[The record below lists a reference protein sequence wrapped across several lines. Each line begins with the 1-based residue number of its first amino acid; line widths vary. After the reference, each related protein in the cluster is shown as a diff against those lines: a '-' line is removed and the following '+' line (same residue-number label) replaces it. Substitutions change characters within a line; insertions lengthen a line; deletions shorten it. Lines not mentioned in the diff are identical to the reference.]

1 MKGQYDIVYLTN
13 TPSFY
18 KINLCNEIGKKKR
31 LLLVLYGYGEEA
43 VNRELGD
50 SSSYNFDYVF
60 LWGGNS
66 ADRNKLKT
74 FFRLCR
80 LMHSISY
87 GKILFSGWFVPEYNI
102 FAMLSPKRKNCMLC
116 ESTIYE
122 SSVSGIKGFI
132 KKIIINR
139 CSMALPSGV
148 AHKAIFD
155 NIGYKGKIK
164 ITGGVGIFNKAPRDM
179 DRDKDISPKRFLY
192 VGRLIECKNLRFLI
206 ERFNENGKPLT
217 IAGKGPLEK
226 ELKEMAKVNIEFTG
240 FIANEKLPEVYKA
253 HDIFILPSRTEPW
266 GVVVEEAIYWGLPV
280 ITSDRVGCS
289 NEMVIA
295 PNTGCT
301 FKLDDKG
308 GFDRAIESVEENY
321 NVYRGNALKFDF
333 DIRDKKQIEAYT
345 SL

>member
-43 VNRELGD
+43 VNKELGD
-50 SSSYNFDYVF
+50 SSSYNFDYAF

-66 ADRNKLKT
+66 ADRNMLKT

-122 SSVSGIKGFI
+122 SSISGIKGFI
-132 KKIIINR
+132 KKTIINR
-139 CSMALPSGV
+139 CSIALPSGV

-155 NIGYKGKIK
+155 SIGYKGKIK
-164 ITGGVGIFNKAPRDM
+164 ITGGVGIFNKAPRNIEN
-179 DRDKDISPKRFLY
+179 RPNNPKRFLY

-206 ERFNENGKPLT
+206 ERFNQNGKSLT

-226 ELKEMAKVNIEFTG
+226 ELKELAKENIKFIG
-240 FIANEKLPEVYKA
+240 FIANEKLPDVYKA
-253 HDIFILPSRTEPW
+253 HDIFILPSRTETW
-266 GVVVEEAIYWGLPV
+266 GLVVEEAIYWGLPV

-289 NEMVIA
+289 NEMVIE

-301 FKLDDKG
+301 FKLDNKDD
-308 GFDRAIESVEENY
+308 FDRTIRQVEENY
-321 NVYRGNALKFDF
+321 NIYRENTLKYDF
-333 DIRDKKQIEAYT
+333 DIRDKKQVEAYT
-345 SL
+345 TL

>member
-1 MKGQYDIVYLTN
+1 MKEYYDIVYLTN

-18 KINLCNEIGKKKR
+18 KVNLCNEIGKSKK

-43 VNRELGD
+43 VNKTLENNI
-50 SSSYNFDYVF
+50 SYNFEYRF
-60 LWGGNS
+60 LWNGDS
-66 ADRNKLKT
+66 AKRNKLRT
-74 FFRLCR
+74 FFNLWK
-80 LMHSISY
+80 LMRSISCK
-87 GKILFSGWFVPEYNI
+87 KILFSGWFVPEYNLYALI
-102 FAMLSPKRKNCMLC
+102 SPKSKNCMLC

-139 CSMALPSGV
+139 CGMALPSGA

-155 NIGYKGKIK
+155 SIGYKGKIK
-164 ITGGVGIFNKAPRDM
+164 ITGGVGIFNKAPRNIEN
-179 DRDKDISPKRFLY
+179 RPNNSKRFLY

-206 ERFNENGKPLT
+206 ERFNENGKSLT

-226 ELKEMAKVNIEFTG
+226 ELKELAKDNIKFIG
-240 FIANEKLPEVYKA
+240 FIANEKLPDIYKS
-253 HDIFILPSRTEPW
+253 HDIFVLPSRTETW

-289 NEMVIA
+289 NEMVIE

-301 FKLDDKG
+301 FKLDDKDD
-308 GFDRAIESVEENY
+308 FKRTIRQVEENY
-321 NVYRGNALKFDF
+321 NIYRKNALKYDF
-333 DIRDKKQIEAYT
+333 DIRDKKQIETYT
-345 SL
+345 NI